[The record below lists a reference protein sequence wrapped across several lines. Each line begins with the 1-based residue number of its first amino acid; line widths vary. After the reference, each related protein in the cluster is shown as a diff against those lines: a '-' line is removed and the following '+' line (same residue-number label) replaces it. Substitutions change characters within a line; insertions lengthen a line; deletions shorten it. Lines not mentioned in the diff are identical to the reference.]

1 MDRQT
6 AGLGRDTLSAVY
18 LFRRQDARL
27 AKNDPI
33 VKGRDERLRRPWQS
47 SRFSL
52 QCNQEV
58 ENRPLENT
66 IFRTLLLHTFGVYT
80 KFGIEPEILFF
91 ADKQHRQKHT
101 NSIKKYSD
109 ISL

>member
-33 VKGRDERLRRPWQS
+33 VKGRDERLRRP
-47 SRFSL
+47 
-52 QCNQEV
+52 
-58 ENRPLENT
+58 
-66 IFRTLLLHTFGVYT
+66 
-80 KFGIEPEILFF
+80 
-91 ADKQHRQKHT
+91 
-101 NSIKKYSD
+101 
-109 ISL
+109 